1 MTNANDKK
9 SCVMMIASLL
19 IVGTI
24 GAFRRWIP
32 LSSALLAFCRGI
44 IGAASLLAFTALTG
58 RWRWQRVPARKLVG
72 MIVNGA
78 FLGINWMLLF
88 EAFNHT
94 SIARATLAY
103 YMQPTILLLL
113 SPILFHERLTLRK
126 LACAALALAGMVL
139 VSGVVESGR
148 ATVSD
153 LRGILYGLG
162 AACFYALVIILNK
175 KVEGVDAYQKTVIQ
189 LAASAA
195 ALLPYLLANRA
206 FSGVVLDVRTAALVL
221 VVGVVHTGITYALYF
236 GSMTGLRA
244 QTISAL
250 SYIDPVAAMLVSALV
265 LREGLS
271 PLGLIGAV
279 LIIGS
284 AIAGE
289 RAPSKARR

>member
-1 MTNANDKK
+1 MRETNDKK
-9 SCVMMIASLL
+9 STIMMIASLL

-24 GAFRRWIP
+24 GVFRRFIP

-44 IGAASLLAFTALTG
+44 IGAAALLAFTVLTG
-58 RWRWQRVPARKLVG
+58 RGRWQRVPARKLAG

-78 FLGINWMLLF
+78 FLGLNWMLLF

-94 SIARATLAY
+94 SIAKATLAY
-103 YMQPTILLLL
+103 YMQPTILLML
-113 SPILFHERLTLRK
+113 SPLLFHERLTPRK
-126 LACAALALAGMVL
+126 LVCAALALAGMVL
-139 VSGVVESGR
+139 VSGVVESGE
-148 ATVSD
+148 AAASD

-175 KVEGVDAYQKTVIQ
+175 KIEGVDAYQKTVIQ
-189 LAASAA
+189 LASSAA

-206 FSGVVLDVRTAALVL
+206 FSGVTVDAKTAALVL
-221 VVGVVHTGITYALYF
+221 VVGVVHTGVTYALYF
-236 GSMTGLRA
+236 GSMSGLRA

-250 SYIDPVAAMLVSALV
+250 SYIDPVAAMIVSALV
-265 LREGLS
+265 LGEGLS
-271 PLGLIGAV
+271 APGLIGAA

-289 RAPSKARR
+289 RAPSKAE